1 MAHEPGESRPDNAP
15 EKVALP
21 DEATV
26 LDYINSCAVP
36 PSLRDITRAFKIG
49 QDQRASM
56 RRMLRDMAERGI
68 LAGDRRGIAAPD
80 TLPEVAVLEL
90 TAFDDNGDG
99 MARQAGN
106 DDQNQPEIRVIL
118 SRRAGRAPAVGQQ
131 VLARLARV
139 GPALYEHASS
149 AFLTASKN
157 AFLALLFQPEKG
169 FACNLPI
176 AANVTVLF

>member
-1 MAHEPGESRPDNAP
+1 MARKPGDSRPDGAP
-15 EKVALP
+15 DKLAMP
-21 DEATV
+21 DEASV

-80 TLPEVAVLEL
+80 TLPEIAVLEL
-90 TAFDDNGDG
+90 IDFDDNGDG

-106 DDQNQPEIRVIL
+106 EDENQP
-118 SRRAGRAPAVGQQ
+118 AGWFSSSFPA
-131 VLARLARV
+131 
-139 GPALYEHASS
+139 
-149 AFLTASKN
+149 
-157 AFLALLFQPEKG
+157 
-169 FACNLPI
+169 
-176 AANVTVLF
+176 

>member
-1 MAHEPGESRPDNAP
+1 MARKPGDSRPDNAP
-15 EKVALP
+15 EKLAMP
-21 DEATV
+21 DEASV

-68 LAGDRRGIAAPD
+68 LAGDRRGITAPN

-90 TAFDDNGDG
+90 IDFDDNGDG

-106 DDQNQPEIRVIL
+106 EDENQPEIRVIL
-118 SRRAGRAPAVGQQ
+118 SRRADVRPL
-131 VLARLARV
+131 LASR
-139 GPALYEHASS
+139 
-149 AFLTASKN
+149 
-157 AFLALLFQPEKG
+157 
-169 FACNLPI
+169 
-176 AANVTVLF
+176 

>member
-1 MAHEPGESRPDNAP
+1 M
-15 EKVALP
+15 ALP

-118 SRRAGRAPAVGQQ
+118 SRRAGRARRVWPGPRRRPRRGRGSGIEIRATRGSLFRHPGHPVGSAPCADPPGSLVRLTGAPVWALAV
-131 VLARLARV
+131 R
-139 GPALYEHASS
+139 GP
-149 AFLTASKN
+149 TR
-157 AFLALLFQPEKG
+157 
-169 FACNLPI
+169 
-176 AANVTVLF
+176 T

>member
-1 MAHEPGESRPDNAP
+1 MVCKPGDPRPNIKP
-15 EKVALP
+15 EKMALP
-21 DEATV
+21 NEATV
-26 LDYINSCAVP
+26 LEYINSCAVP

-90 TAFDDNGDG
+90 TEFDDNGDG

-106 DDQNQPEIRVIL
+106 EDENQP
-118 SRRAGRAPAVGQQ
+118 
-131 VLARLARV
+131 
-139 GPALYEHASS
+139 
-149 AFLTASKN
+149 
-157 AFLALLFQPEKG
+157 
-169 FACNLPI
+169 
-176 AANVTVLF
+176 